1 MIYSAKESTSKRG
14 LACADTCTFIY
25 NRKIAI
31 AWKKINEQREYNEK
45 QQHKLHNNLKALKT
59 VVHRPPPCVLLLL
72 LLHTSIQ
79 NRSSISI
86 HVIPKHTYTLIYHYQ
101 HNKFYELFVEMA
113 STFLA
118 PKIIF
123 CSQTSRHGV
132 IIIIIISHTMSMKWT
147 LWKFYVADTIQYDT
161 IRYGYVLF
169 TFKYRHLSSNSSIL
183 PFTLYNVHI
192 QKPDEWLSPFYF
204 EYCCCCRGSFTVLFR
219 FVSHCFQC
227 KKLNAISQCFCVR
240 NVMWLWCVM
249 YLFHQIHNN
258 AHNLHCR

>member
-1 MIYSAKESTSKRG
+1 M
-14 LACADTCTFIY
+14 
-25 NRKIAI
+25 
-31 AWKKINEQREYNEK
+31 
-45 QQHKLHNNLKALKT
+45 
-59 VVHRPPPCVLLLL
+59 LLLL

-147 LWKFYVADTIQYDT
+147 LWKFYVADTIRYDT
-161 IRYGYVLF
+161 DMYYSHLNIDICQAIRQFCHLHCIMYIYRSRTNDYHLF
-169 TFKYRHLSSNSSIL
+169 ISNTVAVAAALSL
-183 PFTLYNVHI
+183 
-192 QKPDEWLSPFYF
+192 FYF
-204 EYCCCCRGSFTVLFR
+204 VSFRIVF
-219 FVSHCFQC
+219 
-227 KKLNAISQCFCVR
+227 NAKS
-240 NVMWLWCVM
+240 
-249 YLFHQIHNN
+249 
-258 AHNLHCR
+258 

>member
-1 MIYSAKESTSKRG
+1 MIYCAKESTSKRG

-59 VVHRPPPCVLLLL
+59 VVHRPPPCVLLLLL

-147 LWKFYVADTIQYDT
+147 LWKFYVADTIRYDT
-161 IRYGYVLF
+161 DMYYSHLNIDICQAIRQFCHLHCTYTEAGRMII
-169 TFKYRHLSSNSSIL
+169 TF
-183 PFTLYNVHI
+183 
-192 QKPDEWLSPFYF
+192 
-204 EYCCCCRGSFTVLFR
+204 LFR
-219 FVSHCFQC
+219 ILLLLPRLFHCF
-227 KKLNAISQCFCVR
+227 ISFR
-240 NVMWLWCVM
+240 FA
-249 YLFHQIHNN
+249 LFSMQKVECDFSM
-258 AHNLHCR
+258 LLRS